1 MPLHRFFTPKGLY
14 SDEDKAAISEAVTSV
29 YVVIPKFYVVVVFIE
44 LEARNFFVGGK
55 STNKFLRI
63 ATEHYARNFPESVV
77 YRHSVAQL
85 TLIPTFGDQVK
96 RGFMDRYE
104 KALEPFTKGR
114 GIDWEVQINDADRTM
129 WNENGMAP
137 PLPGT
142 EEENMWKRENRAL
155 SPEEMRVLKALDEKK
170 FL

>member
-14 SDEDKAAISEAVTSV
+14 SDEDKADISDAVTSV
-29 YVVIPKFYVVVVFIE
+29 YAVLPKFYVIVVFIE

-63 ATEHYARNFPESVV
+63 AAEHYARNFPDE
-77 YRHSVAQL
+77 H
-85 TLIPTFGDQVK
+85 VK
-96 RGFMDRYE
+96 REFMDRYE

-114 GIDWEVQINDADRTM
+114 GIDWEVQVNDVDRTM

-142 EEENMWKRENRAL
+142 EEENVWKRENRAL
-155 SPEEMRVLKALDEKK
+155 SLDEMRVLKALDENK